1 MDHSDSRCGST
12 VGNQDQSLA
21 TTAQKVVGRSTP
33 FELSGISVGI
43 IDGNRGRTIDHEL
56 IGEAPAIAVEDDVEV
71 VALDRPTTSNARHS
85 FDPSGDCSLRLGH
98 AETRCCENN
107 TQAGAIS
114 FNLIQRSNTNGGKK
128 ADTDQG
134 LYWQYSL
141 DMGASQTTN
150 VHYLSENDF
159 AARTSPDVAYP
170 SGATPSPGPF

>member
-1 MDHSDSRCGST
+1 MQGTVSIHLVIALYGSDMPKRG
-12 VGNQDQSLA
+12 
-21 TTAQKVVGRSTP
+21 VVKTSHKLELFRST
-33 FELSGISVGI
+33 SS
-43 IDGNRGRTIDHEL
+43 
-56 IGEAPAIAVEDDVEV
+56 
-71 VALDRPTTSNARHS
+71 
-85 FDPSGDCSLRLGH
+85 
-98 AETRCCENN
+98 
-107 TQAGAIS
+107 
-114 FNLIQRSNTNGGKK
+114 RSNTNGGKK

>member
-1 MDHSDSRCGST
+1 MD
-12 VGNQDQSLA
+12 QQSAIKTKAWQQLLH
-21 TTAQKVVGRSTP
+21 QVFGRSAP
-33 FELSGISVGI
+33 VALIGISVGI
-43 IDGNRGRTIDHEL
+43 IDGNRGRTIDHEF

-114 FNLIQRSNTNGGKK
+114 FNHIQRSNTNGGKK

-159 AARTSPDVAYP
+159 AASTSPDVAYP

>member
-1 MDHSDSRCGST
+1 MD
-12 VGNQDQSLA
+12 QQSAIKTKAWQQLLH
-21 TTAQKVVGRSTP
+21 QVFGRSAP
-33 FELSGISVGI
+33 VALIGISVGI
-43 IDGNRGRTIDHEL
+43 IDGNRGRTIDHEF

-85 FDPSGDCSLRLGH
+85 FDPSGNCSLRLGH

-159 AARTSPDVAYP
+159 AARTRPDVAYP

>member
-43 IDGNRGRTIDHEL
+43 IDGNRGRTIDHEF

-98 AETRCCENN
+98 AETRCYENI
-107 TQAGAIS
+107 TQA
-114 FNLIQRSNTNGGKK
+114 
-128 ADTDQG
+128 
-134 LYWQYSL
+134 
-141 DMGASQTTN
+141 
-150 VHYLSENDF
+150 
-159 AARTSPDVAYP
+159 
-170 SGATPSPGPF
+170 

>member
-1 MDHSDSRCGST
+1 MD
-12 VGNQDQSLA
+12 QQSAIKTKAWQQLLH
-21 TTAQKVVGRSTP
+21 QVFGRSAP
-33 FELSGISVGI
+33 VALIGISVGI
-43 IDGNRGRTIDHEL
+43 IDGNRGRTIDHEF

-141 DMGASQTTN
+141 DMGPVRQPMSII
-150 VHYLSENDF
+150 
-159 AARTSPDVAYP
+159 
-170 SGATPSPGPF
+170 